1 MVWDTLTRHG
11 VEEENE
17 TQGRDG
23 VKERE
28 QSRRVQMSD
37 HAAGS
42 KGKGEKKRKQTK
54 TTVEAQANEEG

>member
-1 MVWDTLTRHG
+1 
-11 VEEENE
+11 
-17 TQGRDG
+17 